1 VNDASA
7 VLVTGGAGYIGSH
20 TVRLLRER
28 GRNVVVLDSMEF
40 GHPEA
45 IGDTP
50 YVVGDIADREI
61 VRQLLLD
68 FGVDSVI
75 HFAGYKSPAESMGTP
90 GKYFRNNVA
99 GSNALFD
106 ELCDGGVSRVIFSS
120 TCAVYG
126 TPKAVPVS
134 EDAVISP
141 ESPYGESKAMTE
153 RLLGWFDR
161 CRDLR
166 SVSLRY
172 FNAAGAWPDG
182 SVGEDWTVTINL
194 VPLIMKATLGR
205 RGPLHLFGSDYPT
218 PDGTAIRDYVH
229 VLDLADAHIRALE
242 YLESGGDTCAVNLG
256 TGIGSSVYEVIAA
269 AEQASGKSVP
279 YELKP
284 RRLGDPAALWSDGT
298 KAEKVLGWTPER
310 GLEDILASAWA
321 WHSTHLDSFGAKAD

>member
-1 VNDASA
+1 MT

-28 GRNVVVLDSMEF
+28 GRSVVVLDSMEF

-50 YVVGDIADREI
+50 YVVGDIADRE
-61 VRQLLLD
+61 VVGRLLRD
-68 FGVDSVI
+68 FDVDSVV
-75 HFAGYKSPAESMGTP
+75 HFAGFKSPGESMFHP

-99 GSNALFD
+99 GSSALFD
-106 ELCDGGVSRVIFSS
+106 ALCEAGVSRVIFSS
-120 TCAVYG
+120 SCAVYG
-126 TPKAVPVS
+126 TPEVVPVS
-134 EDAVISP
+134 EDALISP

-153 RLLGWFDR
+153 RTLDWFDR

-182 SVGEDWTVTINL
+182 SIGEDWTVTINL

-205 RGPLHLFGSDYPT
+205 REPLHLFGTDYPT
-218 PDGTAIRDYVH
+218 ADGTAIRDYVH
-229 VLDLADAHIRALE
+229 VLDLADAHIKALE
-242 YLESGGDTCAVNLG
+242 YLEGSGFTCAVNLG

-269 AEQASGKSVP
+269 AEKASGLSVP

-284 RRLGDPAALWSDGT
+284 RRPGDPVALWSDGT
-298 KAEKVLGWTPER
+298 KAQSVLGWIPER
-310 GLEDILASAWA
+310 GLEEILHSAWA
-321 WHSTHLDSFGAKAD
+321 WHSTHLDGYSAEGA